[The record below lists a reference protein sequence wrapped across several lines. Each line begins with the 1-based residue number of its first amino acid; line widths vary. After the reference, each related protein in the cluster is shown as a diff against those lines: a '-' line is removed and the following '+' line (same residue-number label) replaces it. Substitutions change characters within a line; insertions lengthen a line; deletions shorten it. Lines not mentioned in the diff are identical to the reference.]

1 MSYFTS
7 SKYERMMTRI
17 PKPLA
22 EKKAPPI
29 SPCHPCYGCKRYGE
43 RCMRPCY
50 RDVRNGASLE
60 VLVCS
65 L

>member
-22 EKKAPPI
+22 EKKAPPVP
-29 SPCHPCYGCKRYGE
+29 PCHPCYGCKRYGE
-43 RCMRPCY
+43 YCMHPCY
-50 RDVRNGASLE
+50 REVRS
-60 VLVCS
+60 
-65 L
+65 